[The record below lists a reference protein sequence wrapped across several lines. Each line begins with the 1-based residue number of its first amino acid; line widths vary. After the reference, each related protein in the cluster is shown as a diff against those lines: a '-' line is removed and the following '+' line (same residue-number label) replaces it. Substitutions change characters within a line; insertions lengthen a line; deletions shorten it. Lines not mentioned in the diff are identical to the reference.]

1 MSLRMTLSEGPRRF
15 SGPLAFAGSIRK
27 TTARYA
33 LGVGEH
39 AGDLRCVGLAH
50 QDDTAKLFLGL
61 RFLGGEDV
69 AHLRLTALELTARS
83 LLEALGRAGVGLQLR
98 HWGVPSRE

>member
-1 MSLRMTLSEGPRRF
+1 MLTEGPRRF
-15 SGPLAFAGSIRK
+15 TGPLAFAGSIRI
-27 TTARYA
+27 TLAARYA
-33 LGVGEH
+33 LRVREH
-39 AGDLRCVGLAH
+39 AGDLRCVSLAH

-83 LLEALGRAGVGLQLR
+83 LLEALGRAGVGLQLG
-98 HWGVPSRE
+98 HWGVPMRETTR